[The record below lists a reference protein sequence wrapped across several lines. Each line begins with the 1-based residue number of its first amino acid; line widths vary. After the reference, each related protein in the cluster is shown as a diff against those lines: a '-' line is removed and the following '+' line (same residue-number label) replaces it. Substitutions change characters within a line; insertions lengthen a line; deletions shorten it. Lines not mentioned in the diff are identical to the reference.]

1 MESLEFELGAEA
13 CRRLEGGVTTRPWV
27 AKRIRGE
34 VRRLSLDDE
43 NSADAGPA
51 PAPAPA
57 PAQSRQ
63 ILSPRQLQPD
73 NRPIN

>member
-43 NSADAGPA
+43 NSAD

>member
-27 AKRIRGE
+27 GKRIRGE
-34 VRRLSLDDE
+34 VRRLSLEDE
-43 NSADAGPA
+43 NSAATGPA
-51 PAPAPA
+51 PSP
-57 PAQSRQ
+57 SRQ

-73 NRPIN
+73 NGLIN

>member
-1 MESLEFELGAEA
+1 LESLEFELGAEA

-51 PAPAPA
+51 PA
-57 PAQSRQ
+57 QSRQ